1 MSARTSIHAFL
12 VVALLAPAV
21 AGASGGAIRFVGG
34 IVEPA
39 VCLPRVTPASAGGLP
54 RVTCAPESRTRAVD
68 PAPRVKTS
76 VREVPAAN
84 AEAQASGKRYLVTL
98 EYL

>member
-21 AGASGGAIRFVGG
+21 AGASGGVIHFVGG

-54 RVTCAPESRTRAVD
+54 RVVCVPESRTRAVD
-68 PAPRVKTS
+68 PAPRIKTS
-76 VREVPAAN
+76 VREVPADTTEDRA
-84 AEAQASGKRYLVTL
+84 AGKRYLVTL